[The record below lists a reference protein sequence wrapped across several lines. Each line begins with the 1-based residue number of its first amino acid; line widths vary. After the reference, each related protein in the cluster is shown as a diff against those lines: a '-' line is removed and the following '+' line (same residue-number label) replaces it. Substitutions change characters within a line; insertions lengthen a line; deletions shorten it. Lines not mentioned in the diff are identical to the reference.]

1 MAVEESA
8 PRKRTQ
14 PEAATAKRDTERLQ
28 LLANIFPA
36 LDATSVSDLDGVCLE
51 THYDEGE
58 LVAQEGSYASGM
70 YIVKSG
76 LVKVGMHG
84 RKGGGKRVLRFLSVG
99 ELFGLEAV
107 TLGHEANIQY
117 AKAIVP
123 SSLVFIERRNLIGF
137 REEHPE
143 ICTDLCRW
151 LAREVV
157 MLEFKLTRD
166 AVESLDR
173 NLALLLLALAQKY
186 GERSDEGIVVH
197 LPVSRQVISDM
208 LGVSVESLMRS
219 LKRFRDR
226 KLLTT
231 SRRRVA
237 ISDINAL
244 MERARITPFYLSI
257 IAETL

>member
-1 MAVEESA
+1 
-8 PRKRTQ
+8 
-14 PEAATAKRDTERLQ
+14 
-28 LLANIFPA
+28 
-36 LDATSVSDLDGVCLE
+36 
-51 THYDEGE
+51 
-58 LVAQEGSYASGM
+58 
-70 YIVKSG
+70 
-76 LVKVGMHG
+76 
-84 RKGGGKRVLRFLSVG
+84 
-99 ELFGLEAV
+99 
-107 TLGHEANIQY
+107 
-117 AKAIVP
+117 
-123 SSLVFIERRNLIGF
+123 
-137 REEHPE
+137 
-143 ICTDLCRW
+143 
-151 LAREVV
+151 
-157 MLEFKLTRD
+157 
-166 AVESLDR
+166 
-173 NLALLLLALAQKY
+173 LLALAQKY